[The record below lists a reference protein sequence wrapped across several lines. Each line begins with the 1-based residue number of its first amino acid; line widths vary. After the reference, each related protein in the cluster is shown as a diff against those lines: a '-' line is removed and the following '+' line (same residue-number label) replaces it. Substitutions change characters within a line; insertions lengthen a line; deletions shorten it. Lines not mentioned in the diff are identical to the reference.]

1 MAVDESGP
9 GGTDVSAEVTSN
21 YSDYYGGDNSVGA
34 ISMAAAGAPNIV
46 GAGTPGS
53 YLVDSLGRPVMSASY
68 GMRGEF
74 TPAPERMPA
83 ETLAKAAAALGVSAE
98 QLRAMASSSELGGAR
113 MSATGLDRGTLEM
126 MARAGLG
133 NEPIS
138 STQTVDQALASL
150 KTSEFLDTYAEDIA
164 SAMIPGASTV
174 LGGTKLAAGLMSGNI
189 TPGQAITQMA
199 MMGVANQLGI
209 PPAVLNNVLN
219 GDFGKAAANTALG
232 MLSGKIAESTGTSP
246 AVAGLGLQVSGVGNR
261 VGSAISNAIGNQN
274 FNTTGDIAKAID
286 GGLSNLGISFG
297 GGAGSTQATTG
308 ATDMATGSSNSDLLG
323 TIVGIGANLI
333 GTEAQADAVSDAAAR
348 GGSAAQQAAQINAA
362 AAKEVREL
370 QQQLRAPYT
379 QLGQEAT
386 AQYARLLGPEGP
398 LGKPFSMAD
407 ASNTGAMQQAQ
418 RAALEATQQSAA
430 SRGGLLTSSTQ
441 EGLQRRAADIG
452 AQYQN
457 QAFNQY
463 LAQQQALAQPLQ
475 YGMTLGSGQVGAQ
488 AGAESEAI
496 MSAGQGSANAIL
508 AEAGLLSA
516 ADIAKSNMRSQFGT
530 NLIDQLI
537 QAGVLSGLTNPTGT
551 GTAPAAT
558 GGGSSFRLPSLNWT
572 PPSSY
577 SFVPD
582 VATTPTYSFGDSTYS
597 GPGISFGG
605 GASGGGLKYPL
616 LGG

>member
-46 GAGTPGS
+46 GTGTPGG

-68 GMRGEF
+68 GMRGEY
-74 TPAPERMPA
+74 TPPPERMPA
-83 ETLAKAAAALGVSAE
+83 ETLAKAAAALGVSPE

-150 KTSEFLDTYAEDIA
+150 KTSEFLDTYAEDIF
-164 SAMIPGASTV
+164 SAMVPGASTV

-232 MLSGKIAESTGTSP
+232 MLSGNIAETTGTSP

-286 GGLSNLGISFG
+286 SGLSNLGISFG
-297 GGAGSTQATTG
+297 GGEGSTQATTG
-308 ATDMATGSSNSDLLG
+308 ATDMATGSSSSDLLG

-333 GTEAQADAVSDAAAR
+333 GTESQADAVSDAAAR

-430 SRGGLLTSSTQ
+430 ARGGLLTSSTQ
-441 EGLQRRAADIG
+441 EGLQRRAADIA

-488 AGAESEAI
+488 AGAETEAI
-496 MSAGQGSANAIL
+496 RSAGQGSANAIL

-558 GGGSSFRLPSLNWT
+558 GGGSSFQLPSLNWT
-572 PPSSY
+572 PPSY

-582 VATTPTYSFGDSTYS
+582 VATTPTYSFGSS
-597 GPGISFGG
+597 GG
-605 GASGGGLKYPL
+605 GAYDLYDPNLRLGMGGGSVR